1 MFDSWTASTWLILII
16 DIVAIVIVVKFL
28 KAKIQHKL
36 KEVEARQAYQRLMSK
51 QTKQADATDA
61 SRTLDER

>member
-1 MFDSWTASTWLILII
+1 MFDSWTASTWLILLV
-16 DIVAIVIVVKFL
+16 DIVALIIVVKFL

-36 KEVEARQAYQRLMSK
+36 KEVEARQAHQRLTSK
-51 QTKQADATDA
+51 QAKQAEASDA

>member
-1 MFDSWTASTWLILII
+1 MFDPWTASTWLILVI
-16 DIVAIVIVVKFL
+16 DIVAIVIVVMFL

-36 KEVEARQAYQRLMSK
+36 KEVEARQAHQRLMSK
-51 QTKQADATDA
+51 QAKQDDTTDA